1 MRAESQAR
9 TGIRAFLRLDSDVEP
24 QESRI
29 HLSVRDAACSR
40 LVLRFS
46 PLLSRQKER
55 EANGYKNA
63 YQNGYENSG
72 RFHVIFPANSLYPHP
87 FGCPVAVPPLYFS
100 QVCYY
105 P

>member
-46 PLLSRQKER
+46 PLLSREKER
-55 EANGYKNA
+55 EANGYENA

-72 RFHVIFPANSLYPHP
+72 RFHVILLRTVYTRTDLDALSRFLHCTSAKYVYP
-87 FGCPVAVPPLYFS
+87 
-100 QVCYY
+100 
-105 P
+105 